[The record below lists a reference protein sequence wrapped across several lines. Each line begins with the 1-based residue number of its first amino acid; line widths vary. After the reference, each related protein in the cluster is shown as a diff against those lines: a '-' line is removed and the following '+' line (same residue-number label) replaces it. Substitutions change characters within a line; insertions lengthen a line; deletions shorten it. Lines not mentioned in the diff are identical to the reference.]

1 MSYRISNFFSFLE
14 IVSNHE
20 LAQRKSIQI
29 DQIFTVYKN
38 IDVITNI
45 AFQFK
50 SCHHSK
56 YLIFNVI

>member
-1 MSYRISNFFSFLE
+1 MSNFFSFLE

-20 LAQRKSIQI
+20 LGLAQRKFIQI

-38 IDVITNI
+38 IDVITNN

-50 SCHHSK
+50 SCQHIK
-56 YLIFNVI
+56 FYI